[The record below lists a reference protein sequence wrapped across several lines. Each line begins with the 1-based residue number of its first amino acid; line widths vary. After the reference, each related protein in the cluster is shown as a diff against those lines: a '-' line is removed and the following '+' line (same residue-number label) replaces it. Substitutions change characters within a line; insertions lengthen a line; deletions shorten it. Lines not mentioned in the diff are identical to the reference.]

1 MQRFLLH
8 RLAWTVVVLFGVL
21 VLTFA
26 LMHAMPGSPWDRPA
40 AQRAMSNYGA
50 NPEVYALLDRRFSFD
65 QPVWRQFVR
74 YVIGDVDAEGQFVCG
89 VICGDLGIST
99 RQQGRSVNEILFG
112 IPEGKTSFLDS
123 RVGYTIRLAFF
134 AFLIAI
140 GLGLPL
146 GVVAAV
152 KRDSRFDRIS
162 TLLMTIGMSIPNFV
176 IGLLLLVTLAS
187 GLGLISVIPDWSQP
201 QAWIVPTVVL
211 AIGPMGTIA
220 RMTRTA
226 VLEVMHFDY
235 VRTARAKGLGEPA
248 VISRHVFRNS
258 LIPVVT
264 MLGPVLVELIA
275 GSFVIEAMFG
285 FPGFGREY
293 WEALVNLDYG
303 MIAGVTLLY
312 AGLIVFVNLLVEMLY
327 GVLDP
332 RVRGN

>member
-1 MQRFLLH
+1 
-8 RLAWTVVVLFGVL
+8 VVLFGVL

-40 AQRAMSNYGA
+40 AQRAMSNYGGS
-50 NPEVYALLDRRFSFD
+50 PEVYAQLDRRFGFY
-65 QPVWRQFVR
+65 QPLPRQFMR
-74 YVIGDVDAEGQFVCG
+74 YVIGDVDAEGQFICG

-123 RVGYTIRLAFF
+123 RVGYTIRLAVY

-140 GLGLPL
+140 GLGLPIGIL
-146 GVVAAV
+146 AAV

-162 TLLMTIGMSIPNFV
+162 TLLTTIGMSIPNFV

-187 GLGLISVIPDWSQP
+187 GLGLISVIPNWSQP
-201 QAWIVPTVVL
+201 RAWIVPAVVL
-211 AIGPMGTIA
+211 AIGPMGSIA

-248 VISRHVFRNS
+248 VVSRHVFRNS

-312 AGLIVFVNLLVEMLY
+312 AGLIVFVNLLVEILY

>member
-1 MQRFLLH
+1 MLRFLVK

-26 LMHAMPGSPWDRPA
+26 LMHAMPGSPWDRPYA
-40 AQRAMSNYGA
+40 ERMMSSYGGSA
-50 NPEVYALLDRRFSFD
+50 EVYALLDRRFGFD

-74 YVIGDVDAEGQFVCG
+74 YVIGDVDENREFVCG
-89 VICGDLGIST
+89 VICGDLGVST
-99 RQQGRSVNEILFG
+99 RQYGRSVQDILFS
-112 IPEGKTSFLDS
+112 IPEGKTSILDS
-123 RVGYTIRLAFF
+123 RVGYTIRLAVY

-146 GVVAAV
+146 GVMTAV
-152 KRDSRFDRIS
+152 KRDSKFDRIS
-162 TLLMTIGMSIPNFV
+162 TLLMTMGMSIPNFV

-201 QAWIVPTVVL
+201 QAWIVPAVVL

-235 VRTARAKGLGEPA
+235 VRTARSKGLGEPA
-248 VISRHVFRNS
+248 VVLRHVFRNS

-264 MLGPVLVELIA
+264 LLGPVLVELIA